1 MVKMC
6 PRKACGLEPQHCL
19 CCCDDCGALLR
30 GLKRCKR
37 KGCTFGANRSPEVTT
52 PPQESPPRPRLPSK
66 PSPSLSPPRAR
77 RALCYTPPMWPNVRS
92 PGPDHW
98 TYHCPCEWC
107 PQHHFRP
114 HRVLGLTVWH
124 AAYRAHRAAGIL
136 PGHPLW
142 GLSPEARKTRL
153 LEMRQQREQQQQLH
167 FMENPAVWSAPS
179 SVLDH
184 FTKDWLMYR
193 LSTGKVSEKSKRH
206 QLLAKV
212 VTACSCHYMG
222 QVLLK
227 HNAVARASTTESPS
241 GSSQSVPSPSV
252 SSTNGIAGSA
262 RGTFPII

>member
-1 MVKMC
+1 MTPPRVSKRILASHISLDGRKDTSAFWGPPAAKRFKMVKMC

-52 PPQESPPRPRLPSK
+52 PPQESPPRARLPSK

-77 RALCYTPPMWPNVRS
+77 RALCYSPPTWPGARS

-98 TYHCPCEWC
+98 TLHCPCEWC
-107 PQHHFRP
+107 PHHHFRP
-114 HRVLGLTVWH
+114 HRVLGITVWH

-153 LEMRQQREQQQQLH
+153 MEMRQQREQQQQ
-167 FMENPAVWSAPS
+167 
-179 SVLDH
+179 
-184 FTKDWLMYR
+184 
-193 LSTGKVSEKSKRH
+193 
-206 QLLAKV
+206 QLL
-212 VTACSCHYMG
+212 
-222 QVLLK
+222 LL
-227 HNAVARASTTESPS
+227 
-241 GSSQSVPSPSV
+241 QQQQQQQQ
-252 SSTNGIAGSA
+252 
-262 RGTFPII
+262 